1 MCIFVQIAVKAMS
14 HKGLRFAFLMH
25 FEMQFTFLGLKSGV
39 FGYGCVYLKS
49 VNYRK
54 HLWRKIH
61 TMKITPKLI
70 RSIFKYD
77 HETGVITHDHKPR
90 EMFDSDIGYK
100 STNSR
105 LYGSVATIE
114 RNGGSLY
121 CLIGKKPVKAVTVA
135 LACMFVDEDDVSAVN
150 FKDSNKKNLAWAN
163 LIPHLK
169 ESHDRRPLAK
179 IDYMKNITT
188 IEVNATASFT
198 CRKEAE
204 AVKRQLEALMK
215 GIGFRGQN

>member
-1 MCIFVQIAVKAMS
+1 
-14 HKGLRFAFLMH
+14 MH
-25 FEMQFTFLGLKSGV
+25 FEMQFTFLGVKGGV

-77 HETGVITHDHKPR
+77 YETGVITHDHKPR
-90 EMFDSDIGYK
+90 EMFDSEIGYK

-135 LACMFVDEDDVSAVN
+135 LACMFVDEDDVSSVK

-169 ESHDRRPLAK
+169 ESNDRRPLAK